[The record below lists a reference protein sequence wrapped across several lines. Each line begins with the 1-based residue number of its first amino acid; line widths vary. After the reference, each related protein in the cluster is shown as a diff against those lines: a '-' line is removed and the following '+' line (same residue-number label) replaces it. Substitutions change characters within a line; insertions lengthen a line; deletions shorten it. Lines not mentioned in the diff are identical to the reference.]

1 MITGALAKDI
11 VKENIIKMEK
21 TLNQTQQGMKLILE
35 EKKAYMK
42 EGLFDESPHLR
53 SLFYRY
59 EEINSIIDFYA
70 NKINEKK
77 IVEIVKSDGTKE
89 YKASPFLTDY
99 NKTVTVETKI
109 RSELLRLV
117 EKIRKERDLR
127 DKDKIEYNGI
137 KSK

>member
-1 MITGALAKDI
+1 MITGALSKDI

>member
-1 MITGALAKDI
+1 MITGALSKDI

-21 TLNQTQQGMKLILE
+21 TLNQTQQRMKLILE
-35 EKKAYMK
+35 EEKAYME
-42 EGLFDESPHLR
+42 EGLFDESPQLR
-53 SLFYRY
+53 SRFYRY
-59 EEINSIIDFYA
+59 KEINSIIDYYA

-77 IVEIVKSDGTKE
+77 IVEIIKSDGTKE

-109 RSELLRLV
+109 SSELLRLV

-127 DKDKIEYNGI
+127 NKDKIECNRI
-137 KSK
+137 

>member
-1 MITGALAKDI
+1 MMPSACALAKDI

-35 EKKAYMK
+35 EEKAYMK
-42 EGLFDESPHLR
+42 EGLFDESPQLK

-59 EEINSIIDFYA
+59 KEINSIIDYYA

-127 DKDKIEYNGI
+127 DKDKIECNRI
-137 KSK
+137 